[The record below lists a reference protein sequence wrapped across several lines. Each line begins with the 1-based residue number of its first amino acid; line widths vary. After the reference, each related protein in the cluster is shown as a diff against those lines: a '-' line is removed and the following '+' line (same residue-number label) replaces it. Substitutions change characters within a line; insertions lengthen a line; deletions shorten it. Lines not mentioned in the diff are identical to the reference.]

1 MKQDRLP
8 VFSKRLLEL
17 KGNRNNIEFAE
28 CLGISRQTVG
38 FYLNGERVP
47 DAENI
52 KLIAE
57 KCNVSADWLL
67 GLSDVRRINPEIASV
82 CAYTGLSENAVM
94 HLRTNENARNII
106 NLLLENEYEIAQ
118 ELLRS
123 ADDWSIAEKSFVEM
137 FNYYLSPS
145 LPNAIVYIKGDGTVY
160 SLGNKMETID
170 TELETGD
177 VYINGIKVDNIGN
190 KPMGQTIRANEMV
203 DRIMLDDV
211 IKSLKLIRESYLGRK
226 DAE

>member
-1 MKQDRLP
+1 MKQDRVP
-8 VFSKRLLEL
+8 IFSKRLLEL

-67 GLSDVRRINPEIASV
+67 GLSDVKRVKPELASV
-82 CAYTGLSENAVM
+82 CAYTGLSENAVSQ
-94 HLRTNENARNII
+94 LISPTKSEVI
-106 NLLLENEYEIAQ
+106 NLLLENEYMITQ
-118 ELLRS
+118 KLLNS
-123 ADDWSIAEKSFVEM
+123 ARNISAVNGAVIEAI
-137 FNYYLSPS
+137 YRYLTIDIPKTLVCVNDSGEVM
-145 LPNAIVYIKGDGTVY
+145 AGDGA
-160 SLGNKMETID
+160 SRPID
-170 TELETGD
+170 WWGKGEL
-177 VYINGIKVDNIGN
+177 I
-190 KPMGQTIRANEMV
+190 EM
-203 DRIMLDDV
+203 DRVAERIALDDV
-211 IKSLKLIRESYLGRK
+211 MRSVELLKAAYQQRK